1 MKEFF
6 GLIPFVK
13 IPEASIHHF
22 KEGCDAAAWE
32 CQSHGAPLSI
42 LLKEAS
48 DWSEGLGDERW
59 ESWRAPELF
68 PKPKLSPG

>member
-22 KEGCDAAAWE
+22 KEGCDAE
-32 CQSHGAPLSI
+32 NVNLM
-42 LLKEAS
+42 
-48 DWSEGLGDERW
+48 
-59 ESWRAPELF
+59 ELHF
-68 PKPKLSPG
+68 PFC